1 MANLV
6 DCVTFYKGFLL
17 KFRKCQ
23 FDPSC
28 VSISSFIH
36 LLICGMYMQK
46 GPSFLNFNSQFI
58 LLVKHVFWLRI
69 IQRAQ
74 EIFLSIFCVLNK
86 FQDTLF
92 CYVEAR

>member
-1 MANLV
+1 
-6 DCVTFYKGFLL
+6 
-17 KFRKCQ
+17 
-23 FDPSC
+23 
-28 VSISSFIH
+28 
-36 LLICGMYMQK
+36 MQK